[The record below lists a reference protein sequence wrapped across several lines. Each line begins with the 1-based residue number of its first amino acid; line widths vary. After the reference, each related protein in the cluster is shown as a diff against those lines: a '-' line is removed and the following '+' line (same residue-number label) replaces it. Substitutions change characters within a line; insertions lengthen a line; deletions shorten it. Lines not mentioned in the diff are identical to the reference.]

1 MSYNTQQPSEVA
13 SALRALRAI
22 RLSVEDLQEHGQ
34 ADVALWAVASILE
47 THYGVELGADTVL
60 QRAARVGAAA

>member
-22 RLSVEDLQEHGQ
+22 RLSIEDLQEHGQ
-34 ADVALWAVASILE
+34 MDVALWAVASILE
-47 THYGVELGADTVL
+47 THYGVELGADALMQHT
-60 QRAARVGAAA
+60 ARVGAAA